1 MEYIIIIICLV
12 AIVLLKLGFNV
23 HIKDMKKIKEIG
35 NNKELN
41 EIANKF
47 PNNKEI
53 CLKILKNL
61 NNKNV
66 EIEEQTES
74 KASFYIAISNKIIIA
89 NIKDTFTRIQTIA
102 HECLHSIQNRRILL
116 FNFLFSNVYLLY
128 LVLAAF
134 LIAFNLGNSLV
145 YINIF
150 VGMSIVYVSI
160 RNYLENEA
168 MSKAIFVAKDYMEEY
183 KKNDESISNE
193 DIDSLVQNFDD
204 MNKLGIPLTNFSLI
218 LGSIIKIIV
227 LCVISLIF

>member
-1 MEYIIIIICLV
+1 MFKNI
-12 AIVLLKLGFNV
+12 
-23 HIKDMKKIKEIG
+23 
-35 NNKELN
+35 
-41 EIANKF
+41 
-47 PNNKEI
+47 
-53 CLKILKNL
+53 KNL

-116 FNFLFSNVYLLY
+116 FNFWFSNVYLLY

-168 MSKAIFVAKDYMEEY
+168 MSKAIFVAQDYMEEY
-183 KKNDESISNE
+183 KKNDETISNE
-193 DIDSLVQNFDD
+193 DIDTLVQNFDE
-204 MNKLGIPLTNFSLI
+204 MNRLGIPLTNFSLI